1 MLIAFGYDDHVSMT
15 FHALFTFMAHIN
27 STANPIFYILLNP
40 AFKKSFK
47 SLKGRLF
54 GMNVSISGTNNTNH
68 TNNTNKNN
76 NNNNDSSFHGHSVSM
91 RKMDR
96 SKSLDN
102 GSSVGQTYETNTT
115 FDLKP
120 NNKVYAI
127 E

>member
-54 GMNVSISGTNNTNH
+54 GINVSISGTNNTNH
-68 TNNTNKNN
+68 TNKNN
-76 NNNNDSSFHGHSVSM
+76 NNNSSFKEGHSVSM
-91 RKMDR
+91 RRMDR
-96 SKSLDN
+96 SKSFDN
-102 GSSVGQTYETNTT
+102 GSSVGQTNETNTT

-120 NNKVYAI
+120 NNKVYAV